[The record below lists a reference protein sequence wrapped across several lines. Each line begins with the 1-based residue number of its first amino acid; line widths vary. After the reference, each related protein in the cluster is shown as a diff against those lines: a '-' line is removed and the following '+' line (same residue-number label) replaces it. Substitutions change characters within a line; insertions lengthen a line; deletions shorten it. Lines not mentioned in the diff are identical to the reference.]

1 MAEDKHM
8 TLAEAVAQVQ
18 RSVVVPKA
26 RYNAHGNFYY
36 RSMEDIVAALKE
48 TVQGGGNRL
57 HAQRLDRADRRAL
70 LRQGHVPPVLRG
82 RPRRAFGDRYVRPRA
97 FEPEG
102 HERGAGHGQRI
113 ELCPQVRALCG
124 AFDIDGTSDPD
135 TLMGDGKPA
144 EKEPPEFGQFI
155 AKCKSCGTSYRSRAA
170 SSTSSSRPTPGC
182 CPSPA
187 WQVV

>member
-26 RYNAHGNFYY
+26 RYNAPGNFYY

-48 TVQGGGNRL
+48 PCKAAGIAFTLNDSIEQIGERYYVKATCRL
-57 HAQRLDRADRRAL
+57 
-70 LRQGHVPPVLRG
+70 
-82 RPRRAFGDRYVRPRA
+82 F
-97 FEPEG
+97 FED
-102 HERGAGHGQRI
+102 GHGEPLEIDAYAREPLSQKGMN
-113 ELCPQVRALCG
+113 EAQVTGSASSYARKYALCG

-155 AKCKSCGTSYRSRAA
+155 AKCKSCGTS
-170 SSTSSSRPTPGC
+170 
-182 CPSPA
+182 
-187 WQVV
+187 

>member
-1 MAEDKHM
+1 MTEDKHM

-48 TVQGGGNRL
+48 PCKAAGIAFTLNDSIEQIGERYYVKATCRL
-57 HAQRLDRADRRAL
+57 
-70 LRQGHVPPVLRG
+70 
-82 RPRRAFGDRYVRPRA
+82 F
-97 FEPEG
+97 FED
-102 HERGAGHGQRI
+102 GHGEPLEIDAYAREPLSQKGMN
-113 ELCPQVRALCG
+113 EAQVTGSASSYARKYALCG

-135 TLMGDGKPA
+135 TLIGDGKPA

-155 AKCKSCGTSYRSRAA
+155 AKCKSCGTSYQFESRQQYEQFKAN
-170 SSTSSSRPTPGC
+170 PGC